1 MLFVLDALFEILTGS
16 KCYFGQFTFHI
27 CIGCENARF
36 NPPALSKLWFVE
48 KVVYEILSMDALFNI
63 IDTNFEGDMQH
74 QFLRFSWHLIINI

>member
-48 KVVYEILSMDALFNI
+48 KVVY
-63 IDTNFEGDMQH
+63 
-74 QFLRFSWHLIINI
+74 